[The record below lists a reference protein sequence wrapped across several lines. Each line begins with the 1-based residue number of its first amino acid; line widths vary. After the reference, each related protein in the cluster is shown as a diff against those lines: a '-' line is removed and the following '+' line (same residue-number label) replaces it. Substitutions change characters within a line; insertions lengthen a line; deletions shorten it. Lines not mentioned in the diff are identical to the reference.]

1 MKRKLIVFLM
11 SIFMV
16 TLVACSNKSDVN
28 ENIEENVLEKS
39 EEVNVNEETII
50 STEKEDVLESEVLSE
65 DNEELKEEN
74 NSPSQEIN
82 DELIKEK
89 YNQVKELLLNAKM
102 TVTEKDENELEADNG
117 IGEKIVYKID
127 DLGKIEL
134 TYNVKKT
141 SIYNDGEYN
150 IYGTILQN
158 IISVVN
164 PNEELTDEINRS
176 IKEYLSQ
183 EDKLEDYKISVD
195 GTDIIISEEYDMIII
210 SLKL

>member
-164 PNEELTDEINRS
+164 PNEELTDEINMS